1 MTHVRQILIAFALS
15 CATVLG
21 AAACSPSA
29 TVAAPESVPSSQAVV
44 DDVANK
50 VANAAAQARAEEE
63 AAKKAEEEAAARK
76 AAEEAAKKK
85 AEQEAA
91 AKKKAAEEEAAKKKA
106 EEETAKKAAEEEAAR
121 KAAEEEAARDAAEEE
136 AARQAAEQEAQAQ
149 QQAQQ
154 ATLASGSASEFF
166 ASMDIVEDYRA
177 SFVHGSKPADVQR
190 YIMLHDTESESSPE
204 SVVSYWDGNGAGV
217 AAHFVVGRDGHVVQ
231 CVGLDQIAH
240 HAGFGYTGHNAAYGV
255 EDESRD
261 DKVGTVPIGDWA
273 SDYGMNS
280 YSIGIEMVHVGGGAP
295 YTEEQLAAVDKVIA
309 YIDAYYGFQSAIID
323 HKAWRS
329 GNSDTSPEFAGY
341 LANYQATRHH

>member
-1 MTHVRQILIAFALS
+1 MTHLRHAVFALS
-15 CATVLG
+15 ISCAAIFGL
-21 AAACSPSA
+21 AACAQGEGPSSS
-29 TVAAPESVPSSQAVV
+29 SVPAATSSTEAIQDADSSAV
-44 DDVANK
+44 AT
-50 VANAAAQARAEEE
+50 AQAKAEQE
-63 AAKKAEEEAAARK
+63 AAKK
-76 AAEEAAKKK
+76 AAEEAA
-85 AEQEAA
+85 
-91 AKKKAAEEEAAKKKA
+91 
-106 EEETAKKAAEEEAAR
+106 AKKAAEEEAAR
-121 KAAEEEAARDAAEEE
+121 KAAEEEAARKAAEEE
-136 AARQAAEQEAQAQ
+136 AARIAAEEEAARIAAEEEAARIAAEQQA
-149 QQAQQ
+149 AQQ
-154 ATLASGSASEFF
+154 AALASGSAAEIF

-177 SFVHGSKPADVQR
+177 SFVHGSKPADVQK
-190 YIMLHDTESESSPE
+190 YIMLHDTEGESAPE
-204 SVVSYWDGNGAGV
+204 GIVSYWDGNGAGV

-240 HAGFGYTGHNAAYGV
+240 HAGFGDTGHNAAYGV

-309 YIDAYYGFQSAIID
+309 YIDAYYGFQSTIID

-329 GNSDTSPEFAGY
+329 GNSDTSPEYAGY